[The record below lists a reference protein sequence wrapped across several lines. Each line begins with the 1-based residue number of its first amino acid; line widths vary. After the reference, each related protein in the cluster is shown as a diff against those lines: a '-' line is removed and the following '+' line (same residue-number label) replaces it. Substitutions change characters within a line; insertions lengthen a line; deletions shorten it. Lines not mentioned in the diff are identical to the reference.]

1 MTHLQ
6 KDNATKTN
14 HCLHLYCLSCV
25 LPGHDLEHTNMFLRI
40 HNQILVFQKAK
51 SQKMFEKNTKLLMH
65 DKRAKVRR
73 NEISNIIDYEK
84 KV

>member
-1 MTHLQ
+1 MLPKLIIVYIFTASHVSFQDMTLNIPICFWGYTI
-6 KDNATKTN
+6 KN
-14 HCLHLYCLSCV
+14 
-25 LPGHDLEHTNMFLRI
+25 
-40 HNQILVFQKAK
+40 VFQKAK